1 MRVLIRRTNG
11 NSKARGRTMDDA
23 RRRVSKH
30 PSACVGPHGR
40 VYARWCRTGRSPWR
54 NVEVDPRRRWMQQW
68 RRMRMLS
75 LDWRWRQGQWRR
87 SELQALD
94 ARHHLLHP
102 CSRLRGALKQRTHG
116 LLRLGVPSLKRTQL
130 VEGCRHHLLEA
141 LELGRHDLHR
151 LLQ

>member
-1 MRVLIRRTNG
+1 
-11 NSKARGRTMDDA
+11 
-23 RRRVSKH
+23 
-30 PSACVGPHGR
+30 
-40 VYARWCRTGRSPWR
+40 
-54 NVEVDPRRRWMQQW
+54 MQQW

-141 LELGRHDLHR
+141 LQLGRHGLHR